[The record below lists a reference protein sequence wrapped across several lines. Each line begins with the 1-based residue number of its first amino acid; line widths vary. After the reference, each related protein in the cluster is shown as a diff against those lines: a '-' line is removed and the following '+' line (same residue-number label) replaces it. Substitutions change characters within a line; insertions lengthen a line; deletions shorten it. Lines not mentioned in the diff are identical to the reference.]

1 MDADRARRLAAQI
14 RGLASDGLGWV
25 GYASAV
31 DDALRRVVR
40 FDRSCWHSVDPGT
53 VLFTGSLNR
62 DVGCSGSWL
71 AEHEYVIEDVN
82 KWAFLAHSGR
92 CAGATSIA
100 THGDLSRSARHR
112 SHTAYGIGDELR
124 AAFVADDV
132 YWAAAGFLRNE
143 GEPWFTE
150 DEVRLLA
157 GLTRAIATGAR
168 RTLVINQVEDLVPA
182 VDGPGVVVFD
192 PAGRPEFLSPAA
204 ERWIDELIEE
214 PRPAAPGES
223 KIVHAVAARA
233 RGGAADADPL
243 QLAARSRVRTRS
255 GSWLLLYGS
264 LLSGGHPGRTAV
276 VIQPASASDVA
287 PVVALA
293 YGLSARECAVTSLC
307 IEGRPT
313 KDIAE
318 RLHLSIYTVQDHLKS
333 IFDKTGVRSR
343 GELVGQVFLQH
354 YVPRWEDLSQPPAGW
369 HGYAER

>member
-1 MDADRARRLAAQI
+1 VDADRARRLAAQI

-25 GYASAV
+25 SYASAV

-53 VLFTGSLNR
+53 VLFTGSLTR
-62 DVGCSGSWL
+62 GVTCSGSWL

-92 CAGATSIA
+92 CAGASSIA

-112 SHTAYGIGDELR
+112 SHTSYGIGDELR

-132 YWAAAGFLRNE
+132 YWAAAGLLRNE

-150 DEVRLLA
+150 DEVRLLTE
-157 GLTRAIATGAR
+157 LTRAIATGAR
-168 RTLVINQVEDLVPA
+168 RTLVINQVEDLMPA

-233 RGGAADADPL
+233 RAGAADADPL

-276 VIQPASASDVA
+276 VIQPSSASDVA

-354 YVPRWEDLSQPPAGW
+354 YLPRWEDLSQPPAGW

>member
-1 MDADRARRLAAQI
+1 VDADRARRLAAQI

-53 VLFTGSLNR
+53 VLLTGSLNR

-92 CAGATSIA
+92 CAAATSIA

-157 GLTRAIATGAR
+157 ELTRAIATGAR
-168 RTLVINQVEDLVPA
+168 RTLVINHVEDLVPA

-313 KDIAE
+313 KNIAE

-354 YVPRWEDLSQPPAGW
+354 YLPRWEDLSQPPAGW

>member
-1 MDADRARRLAAQI
+1 VDADRARRLAAQI

-157 GLTRAIATGAR
+157 ELTRAIATGAR

-233 RGGAADADPL
+233 RGGAADVDPL

-343 GELVGQVFLQH
+343 GALVGQVFLQH
-354 YVPRWEDLSQPPAGW
+354 YLPRWEDLSQPPAGW

>member
-82 KWAFLAHSGR
+82 KWAFLAYSGR
-92 CAGATSIA
+92 CAAATSIA

-124 AAFVADDV
+124 AAFVTNDV
-132 YWAAAGFLRNE
+132 YWAAAGFLRDE

-150 DEVRLLA
+150 DEVRLVA

-168 RTLVINQVEDLVPA
+168 RTLVINHVEDLVPA

-204 ERWIDELIEE
+204 QRWIDELVEE

-223 KIVHAVAARA
+223 KIVNAVAARA
-233 RGGAADADPL
+233 RAGAAGADPL

-255 GSWLLLYGS
+255 GSWLWLYGS
-264 LLSGGHPGRTAV
+264 LRSGGPPLDA
-276 VIQPASASDVA
+276 Q
-287 PVVALA
+287 
-293 YGLSARECAVTSLC
+293 
-307 IEGRPT
+307 
-313 KDIAE
+313 
-318 RLHLSIYTVQDHLKS
+318 
-333 IFDKTGVRSR
+333 RS
-343 GELVGQVFLQH
+343 
-354 YVPRWEDLSQPPAGW
+354 
-369 HGYAER
+369 

>member
-157 GLTRAIATGAR
+157 ELTRAIATGAR
-168 RTLVINQVEDLVPA
+168 RTLVINHVEDLVPA

-233 RGGAADADPL
+233 RGGAADVDPL

-318 RLHLSIYTVQDHLKS
+318 RLHLSMYTVQDHLKS

>member
-1 MDADRARRLAAQI
+1 VDADRARRLAAQI

-25 GYASAV
+25 GYATAV

-92 CAGATSIA
+92 CAAATSIA

-157 GLTRAIATGAR
+157 ELTRAIATGAR
-168 RTLVINQVEDLVPA
+168 RTLVINHVEDLVPA

-233 RGGAADADPL
+233 RAGAAHADPL

>member
-62 DVGCSGSWL
+62 DVGCAGSWL

-92 CAGATSIA
+92 RAAATSIA

-143 GEPWFTE
+143 SEPWFTE

-157 GLTRAIATGAR
+157 ELTRAIATGAR
-168 RTLVINQVEDLVPA
+168 RTLVINHVEDLVPA

-233 RGGAADADPL
+233 RAGAADADPL

-307 IEGRPT
+307 IEGRLT

-354 YVPRWEDLSQPPAGW
+354 YLPRWENLSQPPAGW

>member
-1 MDADRARRLAAQI
+1 VDADRARRLAAQI

-214 PRPAAPGES
+214 PRPAARGES

-318 RLHLSIYTVQDHLKS
+318 RLHLSMYTVQDHLKS